1 MKYNKLFE
9 QVKIGKLEIPNRY
22 AMASMGSL
30 GLSDSEGG
38 WNQRGIDYYTRRAG
52 RELQNIHQ

>member
-22 AMASMGSL
+22 AMAPMGRPTWS
-30 GLSDSEGG
+30 
-38 WNQRGIDYYTRRAG
+38 Q
-52 RELQNIHQ
+52 

>member
-22 AMASMGSL
+22 VMAPVHLVSVTAKVDGI
-30 GLSDSEGG
+30 
-38 WNQRGIDYYTRRAG
+38 RG
-52 RELQNIHQ
+52 E